1 MNTKSHEFPLKT
13 ILNMSKQT
21 FLFLSLSTLMMVS
34 CKNETKDLSLNTK
47 EDSLSY
53 AIGVSIGSNITKDF
67 ESQGLDTVI
76 DLNKLMY
83 AMKSA
88 LDTGEAELA
97 MGEED
102 ANKFLQAY
110 FMALQTKQQDA
121 EKKKFEA
128 NIEKDAAFLAEN
140 GKRAGVVTTASGL
153 QYEILKNGTGAKP
166 TAESVVE
173 THYHGTF
180 LDGKVF
186 DSSVERGEPVKFPVN
201 RVIPGWT
208 EALQLM
214 PVGSKWK
221 VWVPYTLAYGDA
233 GQPPKIPPYST
244 LIFEVELLGIEKK

>member
-1 MNTKSHEFPLKT
+1 MKKT
-13 ILNMSKQT
+13 L
-21 FLFLSLSTLMMVS
+21 LFLSLSTLILVS

-76 DLNKLMY
+76 DLNKLMH

-102 ANKFLQAY
+102 ANKFLQEY

-128 NIEKDAAFLAEN
+128 NIEKGAAFLAEN
-140 GKRAGVVTTASGL
+140 GKREGVVTTASGL
-153 QYEILKNGTGAKP
+153 QYEILKKGTGAKP
-166 TAESVVE
+166 TSESVVE

-186 DSSVERGEPVKFPVN
+186 DSSVERGEAVKFPVN

>member
-1 MNTKSHEFPLKT
+1 MKKSL
-13 ILNMSKQT
+13 
-21 FLFLSLSTLMMVS
+21 LFLSLSTLILVS
-34 CKNETKDLSLNTK
+34 CKNEKKELTLDTK

-76 DLNKLMY
+76 DLDKLMG
-83 AMKSA
+83 AMKAS
-88 LDTGEAELA
+88 LDTGEVELA

-102 ANKFLQAY
+102 ANKFLQEY
-110 FMALQTKQQDA
+110 FSGLQAKQQI
-121 EKKKFEA
+121 EQKKKFEG
-128 NIEKDAAFLAEN
+128 NIQKGADFLAEN
-140 GKRAGVVTTASGL
+140 GKRAGVTTTASGL
-153 QYEILKNGTGAKP
+153 QYEILKKGSGATP
-166 TAESVVE
+166 TSENTVE

-221 VWVPYTLAYGDA
+221 LWVPYQLAYGD
-233 GQPPKIPPYST
+233 GSGPGGKIEPYST
-244 LIFEVELLGIEKK
+244 LIFEVELLGIEK

>member
-1 MNTKSHEFPLKT
+1 MKKT
-13 ILNMSKQT
+13 L
-21 FLFLSLSTLMMVS
+21 LFLSISTLMMVS

-67 ESQGLDTVI
+67 ESQGLDTVM
-76 DLNKLMY
+76 N
-83 AMKSA
+83 AMKAA
-88 LDTGEAELA
+88 LDTGEVELA

-102 ANKFLQAY
+102 ANKFLQEY
-110 FMALQTKQQDA
+110 FMTLQTKQQEA
-121 EKKKFEA
+121 EKKKFEG
-128 NIEKDAAFLAEN
+128 NIEKGAAFLAEN
-140 GKRAGVVTTASGL
+140 GKREGVVTTASGL
-153 QYEILKNGTGAKP
+153 QYEVLKKGNGTKP

-221 VWVPYTLAYGDA
+221 LWVPYQLAYGDGA
-233 GQPPKIPPYST
+233 GPGGKIEPFST

>member
-1 MNTKSHEFPLKT
+1 MKK
-13 ILNMSKQT
+13 T
-21 FLFLSLSTLMMVS
+21 FLFLSLSTLILVS

-53 AIGVSIGSNITKDF
+53 AIGISIGSNITKDF

-76 DLNKLMY
+76 DLNKLMH

-102 ANKFLQAY
+102 ANKFLQEY
-110 FMALQTKQQDA
+110 FMVLQTKQQDT
-121 EKKKFEA
+121 EKK
-128 NIEKDAAFLAEN
+128 
-140 GKRAGVVTTASGL
+140 KRAGVVTTASGL
-153 QYEILKNGTGAKP
+153 QYEILKKGTGAKP

-186 DSSVERGEPVKFPVN
+186 DSSVERGEAVKFPVN

-221 VWVPYTLAYGDA
+221 VWVPYQLAYGDA

-244 LIFEVELLGIEKK
+244 LTFEVELLGIEKK

>member
-1 MNTKSHEFPLKT
+1 MSHEFKLKT
-13 ILNMSKQT
+13 IINMSKKT
-21 FLFLSLSTLMMVS
+21 LLFLSISTLMMVS

-76 DLNKLMY
+76 DLAKLMN
-83 AMKSA
+83 AMKAS
-88 LDTGEAELA
+88 LDTGETELA

-102 ANKFLQAY
+102 ANKFLQEY
-110 FMALQTKQQDA
+110 FMALQTKQQEA
-121 EKKKFEA
+121 EKKKFEG
-128 NIEKDAAFLAEN
+128 NIEKGAAFLAEN
-140 GKRAGVVTTASGL
+140 GKREGVVTTASGL
-153 QYEILKNGTGAKP
+153 QYEILKKGNGAIP
-166 TAESVVE
+166 TTESVVE

-221 VWVPYTLAYGDA
+221 LWVPYQLAYGET
-233 GQPPKIPPYST
+233 GQQPNIPPYTT
-244 LIFEVELLGIEKK
+244 LVFEVELLGIKK

>member
-1 MNTKSHEFPLKT
+1 MKKT
-13 ILNMSKQT
+13 L
-21 FLFLSLSTLMMVS
+21 LFLSLSTLILVS

-76 DLNKLMY
+76 DLNKLMH

-102 ANKFLQAY
+102 ANKFLQEY

-128 NIEKDAAFLAEN
+128 NIEKGAAFLAEN

-153 QYEILKNGTGAKP
+153 QYEILKKGTGAKP

-186 DSSVERGEPVKFPVN
+186 DSSVERGEAVKFPVN

-221 VWVPYTLAYGDA
+221 VWVPYQLAYGDA

-244 LIFEVELLGIEKK
+244 LTFEVELLGIEKK

>member
-1 MNTKSHEFPLKT
+1 MKKT
-13 ILNMSKQT
+13 L
-21 FLFLSLSTLMMVS
+21 LFLSISTLLMVS

-76 DLNKLMY
+76 DLNKLMQ

-88 LDTGEAELA
+88 LDTGEAELEI
-97 MGEED
+97 GEED
-102 ANKFLQAY
+102 ANKFLQEY

-121 EKKKFEA
+121 EKKKFEI
-128 NIEKDAAFLAEN
+128 NIEKGAAFLAEN

-153 QYEILKNGTGAKP
+153 QYEVLKNGTGAKP

-186 DSSVERGEPVKFPVN
+186 DSSVERGEAVKFPVN

-214 PVGSKWK
+214 AVGSKWK